1 METKGLAGA
10 MFWDLSTDKVGTDSL
25 VGTAAGVFG
34 SLDQTQVRLIC

>member
-10 MFWDLSTDKVGTDSL
+10 MFWDLSTDKVGTGSL

-34 SLDQTQVRLIC
+34 SLDQTQVQLI